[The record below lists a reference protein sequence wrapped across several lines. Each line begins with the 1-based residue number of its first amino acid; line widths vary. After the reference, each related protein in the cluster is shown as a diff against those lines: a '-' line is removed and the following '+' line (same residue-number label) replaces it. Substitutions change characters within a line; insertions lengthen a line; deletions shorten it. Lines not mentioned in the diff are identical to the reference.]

1 MGRTLAVACVTLGL
15 VAWLAQDRCLLAV
28 REMWDGQPRCEAGE
42 ALGRE
47 AELQTGVLPL
57 LVLLSSTATVPERDM
72 TKS

>member
-1 MGRTLAVACVTLGL
+1 MVACVTLGL

-47 AELQTGVLPL
+47 AELAPWQQTGVLPL